1 MRGSRRAR
9 GGEELDRERVL
20 EGARWRA
27 RWKTLDEDELAKEE
41 IGGESSL
48 EKDEDELDGEGSMAT
63 SEMRTS
69 AMEGAQWRAR

>member
-1 MRGSRRAR
+1 M
-9 GGEELDRERVL
+9 L

-48 EKDEDELDGEGSMAT
+48 EKDEDELDGESAIERERDG
-63 SEMRTS
+63 ES
-69 AMEGAQWRAR
+69 AMKRAR